1 LYQYLNLIRFKQFI
15 QEKITILAQKE
26 ILIMKKTILFSG
38 LVIGLLSASC
48 GGNEANVEKE
58 TEVKVKDVQN
68 CIYVFSA
75 EKSTL
80 DWTAYKFLRKA
91 GVGGTFTQLQVEGEK
106 KGAVP
111 KDIIES
117 LSFSIPTS
125 TVETN
130 DVGRNKKIDSI
141 FFDGLENTA
150 LITGKVVSLGDDGK
164 ATMMIKMNDIEK
176 EVFGEYSLKDNK
188 FSFNTEINVNDWNA
202 QEQLTSL
209 NIACKDLHTDVENG
223 DTESKLW
230 PDVTISFSTVLTKEC
245 D

>member
-1 LYQYLNLIRFKQFI
+1 
-15 QEKITILAQKE
+15 
-26 ILIMKKTILFSG
+26 MKKTILFSG
-38 LVIGLLSASC
+38 LIIGLLASSC
-48 GGNEANVEKE
+48 GGNDAKDKE
-58 TEVKVKDVQN
+58 DAEVKVKEVEN
-68 CIYVFSA
+68 CIYTFSA
-75 EKSTL
+75 DKSTL

-91 GVGGTFTQLQVEGEK
+91 GVGGTFTQLQVEGKK

-130 DVGRNKKIDSI
+130 DVGRNKKIDSL

-150 LITGKVVSLGDDGK
+150 MITGNVVSLGENGK
-164 ATMMIKMNDIEK
+164 ATMKIKMNDVEN
-176 EVFGEYSLKDNK
+176 EVIGDYTLDDKK
-188 FSFNTEINVNDWNA
+188 FSFNTEITLEDWNA
-202 QEQLTSL
+202 EKQLEAL

-230 PDVTISFSTVLTKEC
+230 PDVTISFSTELTKEC

>member
-1 LYQYLNLIRFKQFI
+1 MHPL

-26 ILIMKKTILFSG
+26 ISIMKKTILFSG
-38 LVIGLLSASC
+38 LLFGLLATSC
-48 GGNEANVEKE
+48 GEQTIADNEEAKL
-58 TEVKVKDVQN
+58 KVKKIEN
-68 CIYVFSA
+68 CVYAFSA

-80 DWTAYKFLRKA
+80 DWTAYKFTRKA
-91 GVGGTFTQLQVEGEK
+91 GVSGTFTQLQVEGQK
-106 KGAVP
+106 NGAVP

-130 DVGRNKKIDSI
+130 NVDRNKKIDSL
-141 FFDGLENTA
+141 FFDGLEKTA
-150 LITGKVVSLGDDGK
+150 LITGKVVSLSDNGK

-176 EVFGEYSLKDNK
+176 EVVGDYTLEDNK
-188 FSFNTEINVNDWNA
+188 FSFKTEISVDDWNA
-202 QEQLTSL
+202 QEQLKSL

-230 PDVTISFSTVLTKEC
+230 PDVSISFSTELIKQC

>member
-1 LYQYLNLIRFKQFI
+1 
-15 QEKITILAQKE
+15 
-26 ILIMKKTILFSG
+26 MKKTILFSG
-38 LVIGLLSASC
+38 ILFGLLATSC
-48 GGNEANVEKE
+48 GGEDVADNEDVKL
-58 TEVKVKDVQN
+58 KVKEIEN
-68 CIYVFSA
+68 CVYTFSA

-80 DWTAYKFLRKA
+80 DWTAYKFIRKA
-91 GVGGTFTQLQVEGEK
+91 GVGGTFTQLQVEGQK

-130 DVGRNKKIDSI
+130 NVDRNKKIDSL

-150 LITGKVVSLGDDGK
+150 LITGNVVSLGDNGK

-176 EVFGEYSLKDNK
+176 EVVGDYTLEDNK
-188 FSFNTEINVNDWNA
+188 FSFNTEISVDDWNA
-202 QEQLTSL
+202 QEQLSAL
-209 NIACKDLHTDVENG
+209 NIACEDLHTDVENG

-230 PDVTISFSTVLTKEC
+230 PDVTISFSTELIKQC

>member
-1 LYQYLNLIRFKQFI
+1 
-15 QEKITILAQKE
+15 
-26 ILIMKKTILFSG
+26 MKKTILFSG
-38 LVIGLLSASC
+38 LIIGLLASSC
-48 GGNEANVEKE
+48 GGDNAKDNEDA
-58 TEVKVKDVQN
+58 EVKVKEVEN
-68 CIYVFSA
+68 CIYTFNA
-75 EKSTL
+75 NKSTL

-91 GVGGTFTQLQVEGEK
+91 GVGGTFTQLQVEGKK

-130 DVGRNKKIDSI
+130 DLSRNKKIDSL
-141 FFDGLENTA
+141 FFDGLENTTM
-150 LITGKVVSLGDDGK
+150 ITGNVVSLGENGK
-164 ATMMIKMNDIEK
+164 ATLKIKMNDVEN
-176 EVFGEYSLKDNK
+176 EVIGDYTLDDNK
-188 FSFNTEINVNDWNA
+188 FSFNTEITLNDWKA
-202 QEQLTSL
+202 EKQLEAL

-230 PDVTISFSTVLTKEC
+230 PDVTISFSTELTKMC

>member
-1 LYQYLNLIRFKQFI
+1 
-15 QEKITILAQKE
+15 
-26 ILIMKKTILFSG
+26 MKKTILFSG
-38 LVIGLLSASC
+38 LLIGLLASSC
-48 GGNEANVEKE
+48 GEEGSKDDKDTKIKVQEVE
-58 TEVKVKDVQN
+58 N
-68 CIYVFSA
+68 CIYTFNPNKT
-75 EKSTL
+75 EL

-91 GVGGTFTQLQVEGEK
+91 GVSGTFTTFQVEGKK

-130 DVGRNKKIDSI
+130 DVGRNKKIDSL
-141 FFDGLENTA
+141 FFDGLEKTA
-150 LITGKVVSLGDDGK
+150 MITGNVVSLGDNGK
-164 ATMMIKMNDIEK
+164 ATMNIKMNDIEK
-176 EVFGEYSLKDNK
+176 EVVGDYTLDDNK
-188 FSFNTEINVNDWNA
+188 FTFNTEITVNDWNA
-202 QEQLTSL
+202 EKQLEAL

-230 PDVTISFSTVLTKEC
+230 PDVTISFSTELIKEC